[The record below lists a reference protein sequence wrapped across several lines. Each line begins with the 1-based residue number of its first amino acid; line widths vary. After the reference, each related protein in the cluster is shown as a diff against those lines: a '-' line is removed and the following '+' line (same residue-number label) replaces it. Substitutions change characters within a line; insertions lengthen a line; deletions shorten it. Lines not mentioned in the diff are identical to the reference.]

1 MVRVKVQDCTLE
13 SDDSRGILTLS
24 HNLLAGSKEKRRL
37 SPVELPYAAVEGYF
51 SKGTMARVFILQIGP
66 MDVAHPGPKYSIH
79 DLYSFTASGQHAG
92 KVRDILDNVIEAGR
106 EMTLPEGW
114 EPVPQL
120 QAGVDIASRKGDKGF
135 DLQLERAK
143 SEEALHKKESKKEQ
157 REKNLEESRQR
168 TKESLAKAKQET
180 ADARKDIKRAHSDL
194 FRQGAGLARLPD
206 DLSSKD
212 VVVEF
217 GDIFVTADSIW
228 YDGEIYPRSGA
239 KATIDT
245 GAAARNRVSGGRVL
259 GGALLFGAAGAIV
272 GSSAKKDEGLLFMTV
287 ELPDGGSMITSAS
300 ARKHQEAT
308 RFVREVN
315 RRARD

>member
-1 MVRVKVQDCTLE
+1 MRVKVQDCTLE

-24 HNLLAGSKEKRRL
+24 HNLLSGSKEKRRL

-51 SKGTMARVFILQIGP
+51 YKGTIACVFILQVGP
-66 MDVAHPGPKYSIH
+66 VDVAHPGPKYSVH

-92 KVRDILDNVIEAGR
+92 KVRDLLDSVIEAGR

-120 QAGVDIASRKGDKGF
+120 QAGVDLALRKGVKGF
-135 DLQLERAK
+135 DLQSELAK
-143 SEEALHKKESKKEQ
+143 REEDIQAKQSKKKQ
-157 REKNLEESRQR
+157 REKDTEETRQR
-168 TKESLAKAKQET
+168 NKEMMAAS
-180 ADARKDIKRAHSDL
+180 KDEMKRSSSNM
-194 FRQGAGLARLPD
+194 FRQGAGLARLPE

-228 YDGEIYPRSGA
+228 YDGETYPRAGA

-245 GAAARNRVSGGRVL
+245 GAAARTRVSGGRVL

-272 GSSAKKDEGLLFMTV
+272 GSSAKKDDGLLFMTI
-287 ELPDGGSMITSAS
+287 ELPDGLSMITSAS
-300 ARKHQEAT
+300 AKKHREAT
-308 RFVREVN
+308 CFVREVN